1 MPNGEMQLIAYGSQD
16 IYLTGNPTITFFKY
30 IYKRHTNFASE
41 YIRQD
46 FEKIPNFNTE
56 NQTKVKCKINRNGD
70 LISDIYL
77 VYDLPDIY
85 SGPKMKISNHNK
97 LQINNSDAD
106 YFRWINNLGENI
118 INTVE
123 LLIDGQLIDSQYGI
137 WMNIWNELTI
147 DKSKRK
153 SYDMMIGNNSMLN
166 NPSLYNG
173 PYQGKSTFDNNN
185 NNKPTINANRLYIPL
200 PFWFCNNPGSAIPL
214 IALQYNEL
222 YVNIEFNKLND
233 LFTVGN
239 PSVSPEAIFNS
250 EYLNE
255 YGANYET
262 NLLENIPNNIRLS
275 EELSSN

>member
-30 IYKRHTNFASE
+30 MYQRHTNFATE

-46 FEKIPNFNTE
+46 FESIPNFNTE
-56 NQTKVKCKINRNGD
+56 NKTKAKCKINRNGD

-85 SGPKMKISNHNK
+85 SGPKMTVSTNKINLEVSN
-97 LQINNSDAD
+97 DYVD

-123 LLIDGQLIDSQYGI
+123 LLIDGHLIDSQYGI

-166 NPSLYNG
+166 NPSLYHG
-173 PYQGKSTFDNNN
+173 PYVGKSTLSNNEEV

-200 PFWFCNNPGSAIPL
+200 PFWFCHNPGLSIPL
-214 IALQYNEL
+214 IALQYN
-222 YVNIEFNKLND
+222 
-233 LFTVGN
+233 
-239 PSVSPEAIFNS
+239 
-250 EYLNE
+250 
-255 YGANYET
+255 
-262 NLLENIPNNIRLS
+262 
-275 EELSSN
+275 